1 MFLIDLRRDL
11 LEKQSEKFKHKGKE
25 IIQIFNHF
33 IDEMLVKEIGGHH
46 NMYQQMLAEKRAQQ
60 VAQVQGKIEQSIK
73 NSEVSGKVSELVR
86 IMETEYERNPKLK
99 AIVFVKDRSV
109 ATYLKKILDFM
120 FTNK

>member
-1 MFLIDLRRDL
+1 M
-11 LEKQSEKFKHKGKE
+11 
-25 IIQIFNHF
+25 
-33 IDEMLVKEIGGHH
+33 
-46 NMYQQMLAEKRAQQ
+46 
-60 VAQVQGKIEQSIK
+60 AQVQGKIEQSLK